1 MNTQLDLFEGLV
13 LMNHYHFN
21 MKEMELLDRAMNVG
35 YNMLLGK
42 DKPFEPNDS
51 DEIEDMIFI
60 PDPEITELEMAE
72 DLLEYFEST
81 EEYEKCA
88 NIKSIIGNIKVLNIL
103 I

>member
-1 MNTQLDLFEGLV
+1 
-13 LMNHYHFN
+13 MNHYPFN
-21 MKEMELLDRAMNVG
+21 MKEMELLNKAMNVG
-35 YNMLLGK
+35 YDMLLGK
-42 DKPFEPNDS
+42 DKPLEPNDS
-51 DEIEDMIFI
+51 NEIEDMIFI

-88 NIKSIIGNIKVLNIL
+88 NIKSIISNIKTLNAL

>member
-1 MNTQLDLFEGLV
+1 
-13 LMNHYHFN
+13 
-21 MKEMELLDRAMNVG
+21 MKELELLDKAMNVA

-60 PDPEITELEMAE
+60 PDPEITELEMAA

-88 NIKSIIGNIKVLNIL
+88 NIKSIINNIKILNIL

>member
-1 MNTQLDLFEGLV
+1 M
-13 LMNHYHFN
+13 
-21 MKEMELLDRAMNVG
+21 
-35 YNMLLGK
+35 GK
-42 DKPFEPNDS
+42 DKPFEPTDS

-60 PDPEITELEMAE
+60 PDPEITELEMAN

-88 NIKSIIGNIKVLNIL
+88 NIRDAIKSINVINKL

>member
-1 MNTQLDLFEGLV
+1 
-13 LMNHYHFN
+13 
-21 MKEMELLDRAMNVG
+21 MKELELLDKAMNVG

-51 DEIEDMIFI
+51 NEIEDMIFI
-60 PDPEITELEMAE
+60 PDPEITELEMAN

-81 EEYEKCA
+81 EEYEKCINVKLVIN
-88 NIKSIIGNIKVLNIL
+88 NINTINSL

>member
-1 MNTQLDLFEGLV
+1 
-13 LMNHYHFN
+13 MNHYHFN
-21 MKEMELLDRAMNVG
+21 MKEMELLNKAMNVS
-35 YNMLLGK
+35 YDMLLGK
-42 DKPFEPNDS
+42 DKPLEPNDS
-51 DEIEDMIFI
+51 NEIEDMIFI

-88 NIKSIIGNIKVLNIL
+88 NIKSIISNIKTLNAL

>member
-1 MNTQLDLFEGLV
+1 MQEL
-13 LMNHYHFN
+13 
-21 MKEMELLDRAMNVG
+21 ELLDKAMNVG
-35 YNMLLGK
+35 YDMLLGK

-60 PDPEITELEMAE
+60 PDPEISELEISE

-88 NIKSIIGNIKVLNIL
+88 NIKAIIKNIKTLNIL

>member
-1 MNTQLDLFEGLV
+1 MEG
-13 LMNHYHFN
+13 
-21 MKEMELLDRAMNVG
+21 EELLDKAMNVG

-51 DEIEDMIFI
+51 DEMEDMIFI

-88 NIKSIIGNIKVLNIL
+88 NIKSIINNIKILNIL

>member
-1 MNTQLDLFEGLV
+1 MEGA
-13 LMNHYHFN
+13 
-21 MKEMELLDRAMNVG
+21 ELLDKAMNVG

-88 NIKSIIGNIKVLNIL
+88 NIKSIINNIKILNIL

>member
-1 MNTQLDLFEGLV
+1 MEELELFD
-13 LMNHYHFN
+13 
-21 MKEMELLDRAMNVG
+21 KAMNVG

-51 DEIEDMIFI
+51 DEIEDMVLI
-60 PDPEITELEMAE
+60 PDPETTELEMAE

-88 NIKSIIGNIKVLNIL
+88 NIKSIINNIKILNIL

>member
-1 MNTQLDLFEGLV
+1 MQEL
-13 LMNHYHFN
+13 
-21 MKEMELLDRAMNVG
+21 ELLDKAMNVG

-51 DEIEDMIFI
+51 DEIEDMVFI
-60 PDPEITELEMAE
+60 PDPEITELEMAN

-88 NIKSIIGNIKVLNIL
+88 NIKSIINNIKILNIL

>member
-1 MNTQLDLFEGLV
+1 
-13 LMNHYHFN
+13 
-21 MKEMELLDRAMNVG
+21 MEELKLLDKAMNVG

-72 DLLEYFEST
+72 DLLGYFEST

-88 NIKSIIGNIKVLNIL
+88 NVRDAIKSINVINKL